1 MWVGGGVGGI
11 QTIITFIGKII
22 RQVIEA
28 ERFQLSAS
36 TLRGFKILHLWDSF
50 CIDDSG
56 RRYRLAHAEMLH
68 EHLLL

>member
-36 TLRGFKILHLWDSF
+36 TLRGFKIFAFMGFFL
-50 CIDDSG
+50 
-56 RRYRLAHAEMLH
+56 YR
-68 EHLLL
+68 